1 MGLTGKFVF
10 FCALCFIHFSC
21 IHPRLMSADQWTSS
35 SAFSQAAT
43 APLKKGIA
51 GPITGILNG
60 KLLVAG
66 GNNFP
71 DSMPWLGGSKRYYD
85 RIFLLREQDGDLVA
99 KEADGR
105 LPVNLSYAAVC
116 SIEKGVFVAGGE
128 NDQGPTAIVFLLTED
143 GQNQSKTIPLTSL
156 PFALTNAQA
165 AAIGDKVYVAGG
177 ENSSGTS
184 TAFFCLNLAD
194 PFPAWRRLP
203 DLPLALSH
211 MVFIAVGNPE
221 KPALALIGG
230 RTKTPTGISK
240 LHRSHFQF
248 DPSSELWIKKSSLP
262 YALTAGTGIA
272 LDEGNMLMFGGD
284 PGTVFSQVEK
294 KQVAI
299 KEAVDVEKKRLLE
312 TEKAQLQ
319 RGHPGFSTVVL
330 LYESKKDRW
339 SVAGSLPAPSPV
351 TTTAVQWKN
360 KVYLPCGE
368 IRPGVRTTAI
378 LSVTLPN
385 SRK

>member
-1 MGLTGKFVF
+1 MRWSAKFVF
-10 FCALCFIHFSC
+10 FCALCSILVSC
-21 IHPRLMSADQWTSS
+21 EEPRLMTADQWTSS
-35 SAFSQAAT
+35 FACSAVFA
-43 APLKKGIA
+43 APLSKGIA
-51 GPITGILNG
+51 GPITGLLNG
-60 KLLVAG
+60 ALLVAG

-71 DSMPWLGGSKRYYD
+71 DSMPWLGGTKRYYD

-128 NDQGPTAIVFLLTED
+128 NEQGPTASVFLLMAD
-143 GQNQSKTIPLTSL
+143 DQNQCKTIPLPSL
-156 PFALTNAQA
+156 PLDLTNAQA
-165 AAIGDKVYVAGG
+165 AAIGEKVYVAGG
-177 ENSSGTS
+177 ENNAGTS
-184 TAFFCLNLAD
+184 SAFFCINLAD
-194 PFPAWRRLP
+194 EFPAWRRLP

-211 MVFIAVGNPE
+211 MVFIPVGNPSN
-221 KPALALIGG
+221 PALALIGG

-248 DPSSELWIKKSSLP
+248 DPSSEKWVQKRSLP
-262 YALTAGTGIA
+262 YPLTAGTGIA
-272 LDEGNMLMFGGD
+272 LDEDCLLLFGGD
-284 PGTVFSQVEK
+284 MGNVFSQVEK
-294 KQVAI
+294 KLVAI
-299 KEAVDVEKKRLLE
+299 TSTEDPEKKQLLE

-319 RGHPGFSTVVL
+319 REHPGFSTNVL

-339 SVAGSLPAPSPV
+339 SVAGSLPGPTPV

-378 LSVTLPN
+378 LSATLPN
-385 SRK
+385 PRK

>member
-21 IHPRLMSADQWTSS
+21 VQPRLMSTDQWTSS

-43 APLKKGIA
+43 APLNKGIA

-60 KLLVAG
+60 TLLVAG

-71 DSMPWLGGSKRYYD
+71 DSMPWMGGTKRYYD
-85 RIFLLREQDGDLVA
+85 RIFLFREQDGDLVA

-105 LPVNLSYAAVC
+105 LPVNVSYAAVC
-116 SIEKGVFVAGGE
+116 SIEKGVLVAGGE
-128 NDQGPTAIVFLLTED
+128 NEQGPTAAVFLLTEE
-143 GQNQSKTIPLTSL
+143 GKNQCKTIPLPSL

-165 AAIGDKVYVAGG
+165 AAIGEKVYVAGG
-177 ENSSGTS
+177 ANSTGTS
-184 TAFFCLNLAD
+184 SAFFCLNLAD

-211 MVFIAVGNPE
+211 MVFIPVDNPE

-248 DPSSELWIKKSSLP
+248 DPSSEKWIQKKSLP
-262 YALTAGTGIA
+262 QALTAGTGIA
-272 LDEGNMLMFGGD
+272 LDEGNVLIFGGD

-294 KQVAI
+294 KLVAI
-299 KEAVDVEKKRLLE
+299 KATEDAEQKRLLDIE
-312 TEKAQLQ
+312 RAQLQ
-319 RGHPGFSTVVL
+319 RGHPGFSTNVL
-330 LYESKKDRW
+330 LYESKKNRW
-339 SVAGSLPAPSPV
+339 SVAGSMPAPSPV
-351 TTTAVQWKN
+351 TTTAVLWKN